1 MALSRRRRKEL
12 KRLKGS
18 AESLWADQQVLIE
31 RASDVLKQA
40 KLQAG
45 HLTTE
50 EVIPRVKTAADSV
63 SPAISKNV
71 AAVKAAGDTARD
83 RFTSDVVPAVA
94 TTLGS
99 AVAVLQ
105 AARDP
110 ELAKKRAK
118 KLKKLKK
125 NVSKNIAAFSPK
137 KQKSGPG
144 AGAVVLISLG
154 AVVAVGVA
162 YAVWQTFR
170 ADDELWIADE
180 EPDSLDKPNA
190 EG

>member
-94 TTLGS
+94 STLGS

-110 ELAKKRAK
+110 ELAKKRA
-118 KLKKLKK
+118 KKLKK

>member
-31 RASDVLKQA
+31 RATDVLKQA
-40 KLQAG
+40 KVQAG
-45 HLTTE
+45 HLTEE
-50 EVIPRVKTAADSV
+50 EVLPRVKTAADSV

-71 AAVKAAGDTARD
+71 AAVKAATDTARD
-83 RFTSDVVPAVA
+83 RFSSDVVPALA
-94 TTLGS
+94 STLGS

-105 AARDP
+105 VARDP

-118 KLKKLKK
+118 KLKK
-125 NVSKNIAAFSPK
+125 NVSKNLASFAPQK
-137 KQKSGPG
+137 KKSGPN
-144 AGAVVLISLG
+144 AGAIVLISLG
-154 AVVAVGVA
+154 AVAAIGVA

>member
-18 AESLWADQQVLIE
+18 AAALWADQQVLMS
-31 RASDVLKQA
+31 RANDVYKEARKQA
-40 KLQAG
+40 G
-45 HLTTE
+45 RLTEE

-63 SPAISKNV
+63 SPTISKNV
-71 AAVKAAGDTARD
+71 AAVKAAGSTAAD
-83 RFTSDVVPAVA
+83 KFSSDVVPALSS
-94 TTLGS
+94 TFGD

-105 AARDP
+105 LARDP
-110 ELAKKRAK
+110 EKAKKQF
-118 KLKKLKK
+118 KKLKK
-125 NVSKNIAAFSPK
+125 NVSKNVASLTGK
-137 KQKSGPG
+137 QQKSGPG
-144 AGAVVLISLG
+144 AGAIVLIGLG
-154 AVVAVGVA
+154 VLAAIGVG

-180 EPDSLDKPNA
+180 EPEPLDKPNA